1 VLANILVWILFYVE
15 PGYTLFVVS
24 GAVYGVGIG
33 GAMPLQGVS
42 VGRCFGRANFGRAA
56 GLGGLV
62 TIPVIASASAVS
74 QLLLGAT
81 GSYQM
86 SFLVQ
91 IGLLILGGGL
101 LAIVRIPKTEGD
113 TA

>member
-1 VLANILVWILFYVE
+1 MLVWAFLYFE
-15 PGYTLFVVS
+15 PGYTLFVVT
-24 GAVYGVGIG
+24 GAVFGIGIG

-56 GLGGLV
+56 GLGGLA
-62 TIPVIASASAVS
+62 TIPVIAAASVVS

-81 GSYQM
+81 GSFHM

-91 IGLLILGGGL
+91 IGLLFLGGSL
-101 LAIVRIPKTEGD
+101 LAFVRIPQSEGN
-113 TA
+113 AA